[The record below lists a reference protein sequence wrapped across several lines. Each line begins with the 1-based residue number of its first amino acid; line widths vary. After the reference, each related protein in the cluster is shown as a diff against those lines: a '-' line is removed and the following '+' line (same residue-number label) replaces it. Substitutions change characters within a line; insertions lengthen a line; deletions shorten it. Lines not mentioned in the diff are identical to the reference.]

1 MWEWVRSEWEDK
13 PWELRRKRRRENKEN
28 LIIRFRIIK
37 LHITRLLKLLYIYY
51 YSQCTELTL
60 KKTALQKETC
70 FYLTTYIWAW
80 SSAHP
85 IMNFWFLGLIICS
98 SHYKKTTQEYTTTT
112 SKKQAL
118 EEEISIIEKLLLYH
132 HPALNY
138 SRNIITTHYHDN
150 YIYYYY

>member
-13 PWELRRKRRRENKEN
+13 PWELRRRRENIKH
-28 LIIRFRIIK
+28 LIIRFRIIN
-37 LHITRLLKLLYIYY
+37 LHTTRLLKLLYIYY

-60 KKTALQKETC
+60 KRKQLYRRRHV
-70 FYLTTYIWAW
+70 FSDYSYIWAW

-85 IMNFWFLGLIICS
+85 IMFLIFGPNHLLPLW
-98 SHYKKTTQEYTTTT
+98 KKTT
-112 SKKQAL
+112 SKQAL
-118 EEEISIIEKLLLYH
+118 EEELSIIEKLLYH

-150 YIYYYY
+150 YIYYYYY